1 MNLGGYDEALYIN
14 FSPKSDSAWAAN
26 GEKSKK
32 EELSRKKFLFSRL
45 NSLAVASHRL
55 QA

>member
-1 MNLGGYDEALYIN
+1 MNLGGSGEALYIN
-14 FSPKSDSAWAAN
+14 FQGRVDKAWAAN